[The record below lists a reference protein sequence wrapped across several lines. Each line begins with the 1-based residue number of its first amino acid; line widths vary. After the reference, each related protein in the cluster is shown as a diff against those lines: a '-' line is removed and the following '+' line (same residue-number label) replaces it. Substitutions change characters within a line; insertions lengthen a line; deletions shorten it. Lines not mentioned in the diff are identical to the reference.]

1 MTLTVQPYKTLQ
13 GIWEF
18 DHEHNNTVGEGLL
31 NGTETVIDTYYQK
44 LTGEVPVPGDQMQFT
59 LDTEPF
65 PEAVTHLTLQETDE
79 FGSVYTDK
87 MTGMTVWLCPWL
99 QGYFG
104 EVPQTIYIQP
114 NTI

>member
-1 MTLTVQPYKTLQ
+1 MKLIVQPYKTIQ

-18 DHEHNNTVGEGLL
+18 DHEHNDTVGEGLL
-31 NGTETVIDTYYQK
+31 NGTEKVIDAYYYC
-44 LTGEVPVPGDQMQFT
+44 LTKEAPTPGNQMQFT

-65 PEAVTHLTLQETDE
+65 PEAVTFLTLQETDE
-79 FGSVYTDK
+79 VGSVYTDK

-104 EVPQTIYIQP
+104 EVPRTIFIQP